1 MVAEVMVLPESTLM
15 HGAEGAGLGR
25 KQPARGV
32 SLREA
37 LRAWEAALAGEILSR
52 SCGHTEEL

>member
-1 MVAEVMVLPESTLM
+1 MFAEVMVLPESALIR
-15 HGAEGAGLGR
+15 GGEDSGIGR
-25 KQPARGV
+25 ERPKRNL

-37 LRAWEAALAGEILSR
+37 LRAWEAALAGEILIR

>member
-1 MVAEVMVLPESTLM
+1 MVAEVMALPESALIR
-15 HGAEGAGLGR
+15 GEEDSGIGR
-25 KQPARGV
+25 ERPKRNL

-37 LRAWEAALAGEILSR
+37 LRAWEAALAGEILIR

>member
-1 MVAEVMVLPESTLM
+1 MFAEVMILPESALM
-15 HGAEGAGLGR
+15 AGGAGAGLGR
-25 KQPARGV
+25 KQPKRNL

-37 LRAWEAALAGEILSR
+37 LRAWEAALAGEILIR

>member
-1 MVAEVMVLPESTLM
+1 MFAEVMALPESALI
-15 HGAEGAGLGR
+15 
-25 KQPARGV
+25 RGGEDSGIDRERPERNL

-37 LRAWEAALAGEILSR
+37 LRAWEAALAGEILIR